1 MSVTAVTDVCDEKT
15 VAPAVYFLTVLSSD
29 ASGVARGATYSEWRR
44 LSLCR
49 DAEAMRIAVVV
60 GKDKLGLP
68 IVSMFEF

>member
-1 MSVTAVTDVCDEKT
+1 MTVATDVCDEKT

-29 ASGVARGATYSEWRR
+29 ASLGRREGAKYSEWRR
-44 LSLCR
+44 LSLSR